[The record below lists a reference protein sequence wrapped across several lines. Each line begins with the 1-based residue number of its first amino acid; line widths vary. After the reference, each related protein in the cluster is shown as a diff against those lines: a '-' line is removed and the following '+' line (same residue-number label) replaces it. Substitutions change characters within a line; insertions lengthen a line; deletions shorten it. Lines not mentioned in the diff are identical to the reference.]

1 MCGGFLVD
9 QNHVVTAAHCIFD
22 GNSRIRKVD
31 AAEVYLG
38 AHDLGLLGDP
48 VGVKKF
54 YYPSDYKQYDLY
66 NDIAVIELKTNV
78 NFSRTISPICLPKL
92 DDEPWRTLTVAGFG
106 RLGPNSNPSRI
117 LMHVTVEHIPS
128 K

>member
-1 MCGGFLVD
+1 MD
-9 QNHVVTAAHCIFD
+9 PNHVVTAAHCIFD
-22 GNSRIRKVD
+22 GNSRVRRVD
-31 AAEVYLG
+31 ATEVYLG
-38 AHDLGLLGDP
+38 AYDLGALGSP
-48 VGVKKF
+48 IGVRRF

-66 NDIAVIELKTNV
+66 NDIAVIELKERV
-78 NFSRTISPICLPKL
+78 NFTRRISPICLPKL

-106 RLGPNSNPSRI
+106 RLGPNSQPSKT